1 MKTRKIITI
10 YGIVQGVGFRPYVHK
25 GVQKYQ
31 LTGWICNSEQ
41 GIEMEVEG
49 ERSNV
54 NGFIKKIKKNAP
66 ILSMIEKVLVQEM
79 PVFGYTD
86 FKIKKSKTREENPLA
101 LIPPDISICDDC
113 LSELLDPADR
123 RYRYPF
129 INCTNCGPRFTIIK
143 EIPYDR
149 EKTTMSNFSMCG
161 KCNSEY
167 IDINNRR
174 YHAQPNACHDCGPQV
189 SLYLKGKKI
198 EVKEPVIEVQ
208 KRLAEGQIGIIKG
221 LGGFHIT
228 CDAAN
233 LTAVSR
239 LREIKKR
246 DKKPLAVMAEN
257 IDLIKKIC
265 HLSAKAKKILTSK
278 EKPIVL
284 LKKKKK
290 YYLSPEIASDNSYLG
305 VMLPYTPLHAILLK
319 DSNLIIVMT
328 SANFSDEP
336 IIIKNNEALDQLSD
350 KVDFMLLHNRSIYN
364 RCDDSVIKDSFSS
377 PIMIRRARGYAP
389 FPIMLNKKVSQILA
403 VGPEEKNTVCFTR
416 DCYAFPTQHLGDL
429 KNQENFVAYQEA
441 IDRFIQVF
449 RFKPKIIACDL
460 HPDYLSTSYAEML
473 SRKENLILCR
483 VQHHHAHIA
492 SCMAEN
498 HLTEKVIG
506 VSFDGTGLGDDGK
519 IWGGEFLIANY
530 YDYKRVGHLK
540 YQAMPGGEQVIHY
553 PWRMAFSYIYSNYG
567 SKISNLDIG
576 FIKQRKRKEIN
587 LLEQMLIKN
596 INSPSTSS
604 CGRLFDAVSALIG
617 LKEEVSF
624 EGQAAIQLESICQ
637 SALDDNY
644 SFRIEK
650 ELNKWIINTEE
661 MFRQIV
667 FDLKNNVP
675 KSTIATKFHNTVAEF
690 TTSMCKIIR
699 EKTLINEV
707 VLSGGVFQNSYLL
720 EQTIKK
726 LKNNMFNIFI
736 HKAMPPNDACI
747 SLGQAM
753 VANAKENN
761 F

>member
-1 MKTRKIITI
+1 
-10 YGIVQGVGFRPYVHK
+10 
-25 GVQKYQ
+25 
-31 LTGWICNSEQ
+31 
-41 GIEMEVEG
+41 
-49 ERSNV
+49 
-54 NGFIKKIKKNAP
+54 
-66 ILSMIEKVLVQEM
+66 
-79 PVFGYTD
+79 
-86 FKIKKSKTREENPLA
+86 
-101 LIPPDISICDDC
+101 
-113 LSELLDPADR
+113 
-123 RYRYPF
+123 
-129 INCTNCGPRFTIIK
+129 
-143 EIPYDR
+143 
-149 EKTTMSNFSMCG
+149 
-161 KCNSEY
+161 
-167 IDINNRR
+167 
-174 YHAQPNACHDCGPQV
+174 
-189 SLYLKGKKI
+189 
-198 EVKEPVIEVQ
+198 
-208 KRLAEGQIGIIKG
+208 
-221 LGGFHIT
+221 
-228 CDAAN
+228 
-233 LTAVSR
+233 
-239 LREIKKR
+239 
-246 DKKPLAVMAEN
+246 
-257 IDLIKKIC
+257 
-265 HLSAKAKKILTSK
+265 
-278 EKPIVL
+278 
-284 LKKKKK
+284 
-290 YYLSPEIASDNSYLG
+290 
-305 VMLPYTPLHAILLK
+305 
-319 DSNLIIVMT
+319 
-328 SANFSDEP
+328 
-336 IIIKNNEALDQLSD
+336 
-350 KVDFMLLHNRSIYN
+350 
-364 RCDDSVIKDSFSS
+364 
-377 PIMIRRARGYAP
+377 
-389 FPIMLNKKVSQILA
+389 
-403 VGPEEKNTVCFTR
+403 
-416 DCYAFPTQHLGDL
+416 
-429 KNQENFVAYQEA
+429 
-441 IDRFIQVF
+441 
-449 RFKPKIIACDL
+449 
-460 HPDYLSTSYAEML
+460 ML

-567 SKISNLDIG
+567 TKISNLDIG